1 MTKEII
7 LDIQIQGTKKVIEL
21 QEEIKNIRKQIKDT
35 KQEDRDSPAFDNLIK
50 QLVVA
55 QNELKKAKKE
65 AKGFKEEVE
74 ETADESTG
82 AYKKL
87 SKELIK
93 SRRRLKDLAADG
105 KTNTKEFRELTAQVT
120 KLDTRLKGIDKSVGQ
135 FQRNVG
141 NYSGALRLAGR
152 QTREFVGAIGGIP
165 PAANLAVGAFAVL
178 GNLPQIIQQFDE
190 IATAIDDYIASF
202 TVAGRLNKR
211 FAETFDNVVDGF
223 IEEKAEIDSL
233 VVAATDETLSKEQQ
247 IAARQ
252 KLEEISGVT
261 LTNIED
267 ETQLLEQ
274 LKLAQDAATESL
286 IENTVQQARAN
297 LISDITKEIVENE
310 RDRLQQSK
318 DLRESFLGQGIDAF
332 AEFAKDTDKIT
343 NIVADNFG
351 KTQTFTESL
360 IDEARNNSRDLLQEE
375 LQNLDLVLQPL
386 EQVLRESLTAV
397 GDFSGAAK
405 GTAEDLNEDL
415 AKQNEKAA
423 KKRFEAAKRE
433 LERLQKL
440 REKALA
446 DQLKLEQANAAQLLK
461 LQDQFVDAQIKN
473 IQDEKQRRIAEINRS
488 FEKRLDTRQK
498 NFDKLKADAVKQE
511 QQLAEAFGEGSA
523 QVIAFRK
530 RNAEQVEQISK
541 ELTAI
546 EVEEEKR
553 RQQQILDVQE
563 DFAQKRFKQQLD
575 NAKAQSAAIQAE
587 LTNELNRIEQIRA
600 QGDITREQAEKQS
613 LERRKQSI
621 VDQLVALEKQ
631 RILLNESELEDIDD
645 QIQQIVSKRQA
656 LNTQL
661 AQLEEKQ
668 TDKVKTEAKKRTD
681 SQIKTIDAI
690 SKTFTDS
697 IGFIDQ
703 FTQGIDQRQQ
713 QRFELEKQ
721 QQQKRLDAL
730 NERLNKASGLEK
742 KFLEKRV
749 QEETTAANEIAA
761 AQERAQRRAA
771 RTQKAIAIAQAA
783 INGALAVTRI
793 LLQTTDFTPVQAF
806 RAAAVAGAIATTAA
820 QIAVISA
827 QPLATGGVVGKNI
840 KGKSIKR
847 SNGDDTLT
855 TLKTGEVVLNKTQQA
870 RLGGA
875 KTFRSI
881 GVPGF
886 ATGGIVSAPLPPP
899 NIVTAPNPVQSTKVL
914 EQITK
919 LSIETANKL
928 NKLEVVYTTNTRDA
942 IQRDDTDRAE
952 IKTRATL

>member
-473 IQDEKQRRIAEINRS
+473 IEDEKQRRIAEINRS

-563 DFAQKRFKQQLD
+563 DFAQSDL
-575 NAKAQSAAIQAE
+575 
-587 LTNELNRIEQIRA
+587 
-600 QGDITREQAEKQS
+600 
-613 LERRKQSI
+613 
-621 VDQLVALEKQ
+621 
-631 RILLNESELEDIDD
+631 
-645 QIQQIVSKRQA
+645 
-656 LNTQL
+656 
-661 AQLEEKQ
+661 
-668 TDKVKTEAKKRTD
+668 
-681 SQIKTIDAI
+681 
-690 SKTFTDS
+690 
-697 IGFIDQ
+697 
-703 FTQGIDQRQQ
+703 
-713 QRFELEKQ
+713 
-721 QQQKRLDAL
+721 
-730 NERLNKASGLEK
+730 
-742 KFLEKRV
+742 
-749 QEETTAANEIAA
+749 
-761 AQERAQRRAA
+761 
-771 RTQKAIAIAQAA
+771 
-783 INGALAVTRI
+783 
-793 LLQTTDFTPVQAF
+793 
-806 RAAAVAGAIATTAA
+806 
-820 QIAVISA
+820 
-827 QPLATGGVVGKNI
+827 
-840 KGKSIKR
+840 
-847 SNGDDTLT
+847 SN
-855 TLKTGEVVLNKTQQA
+855 
-870 RLGGA
+870 
-875 KTFRSI
+875 S
-881 GVPGF
+881 
-886 ATGGIVSAPLPPP
+886 
-899 NIVTAPNPVQSTKVL
+899 
-914 EQITK
+914 
-919 LSIETANKL
+919 
-928 NKLEVVYTTNTRDA
+928 
-942 IQRDDTDRAE
+942 
-952 IKTRATL
+952 

>member
-21 QEEIKNIRKQIKDT
+21 QEEIKGIRKQIKDT

-50 QLVVA
+50 QLVIA

-105 KTNTKEFRELTAQVT
+105 KTNTKEFKQLTAQVT

-152 QTREFVGAIGGIP
+152 QTKQFISAIGGIP

-190 IATAIDDYIASF
+190 IRAAIDDYIASF

-211 FAETFDNVVDGF
+211 FGETFDAVVDGF
-223 IEEKAEIDSL
+223 IEEKASIDSL

-247 IAARQ
+247 IAARK

-261 LTNIED
+261 LTDIED

-274 LKLAQDAATESL
+274 LKVAQDAATEAL
-286 IENTVQQARAN
+286 IENTLQQARAN
-297 LISDITKEIVENE
+297 LVSDITKEIIENE
-310 RDRLQQSK
+310 RDRLEQTRRLQ
-318 DLRESFLGQGIDAF
+318 DDFFGQAINKFG
-332 AEFAKDTDKIT
+332 EFAGATNDIT
-343 NIVADNFG
+343 SA
-351 KTQTFTESL
+351 L
-360 IDEARNNSRDLLQEE
+360 IDNARDTNKDLLQEE
-375 LQNLDLVLQPL
+375 LQNLELVLQPL

-415 AKQNEKAA
+415 AKQNDKAA
-423 KKRFEAAKRE
+423 KKRFAAAKKE

-473 IQDEKQRRIAEINRS
+473 IQDEEQKRIAEINRS
-488 FEKRLDTRQK
+488 FDKQLATRQK
-498 NFDKLKADAVKQE
+498 NFEKLKADAVKQE
-511 QQLAEAFGEGSA
+511 QQLVEAFGQGSA

-530 RNAEQVEQISK
+530 RNAQQVEQISK

-575 NAKAQSAAIQAE
+575 NAKAQSTAIQAE
-587 LTNELNRIEQIRA
+587 LKNELNRIEQIRA
-600 QGDITREQAEKQS
+600 QGDITSEQAQRQS
-613 LERRKQSI
+613 LERRKQAI

-668 TDKVKTEAKKRTD
+668 TDKVKTEAKKRND
-681 SQIKTIDAI
+681 SQLKTIDAI

-697 IGFIDQ
+697 VGFIDQ
-703 FTQGIDQRQQ
+703 FTQSIDQRQQ

-721 QQQKRLDAL
+721 QQQNRLDAL

-761 AQERAQRRAA
+761 AQERAQKRAA

-840 KGKSIKR
+840 KGKPISR

-870 RLGGA
+870 RLGGS
-875 KTFRSI
+875 KTFASI

-886 ATGGIVSAPLPPP
+886 ATGGIVGAPLPPP
-899 NIVTAPNPVQSTKVL
+899 NIITAPNPAQSTKVL

-942 IQRDDTDRAE
+942 IQRDDTDRTE

>member
-1 MTKEII
+1 MAKEII
-7 LDIQIQGTKKVIEL
+7 LDINIQGTKDVLRL
-21 QEEIKNIRKQIKDT
+21 QEEIKALKKEIKSTEKDT
-35 KQEDRDSPAFDNLIK
+35 PVYDELVEKLVKAQAQLFGARKDARQFRDEII
-50 QLVVA
+50 A
-55 QNELKKAKKE
+55 QDKAN
-65 AKGFKEEVE
+65 
-74 ETADESTG
+74 G
-82 AYKKL
+82 AYDRLSAKL
-87 SKELIK
+87 RV
-93 SRRRLKDLAADG
+93 SRKRLKDLAADG
-105 KTNTKEFRELTAQVT
+105 KTATKEFRELTAQVT

-152 QTREFVGAIGGIP
+152 QTKQFISAIGGIP

-190 IATAIDDYIASF
+190 IRTAIDDYISSF

-211 FAETFDNVVDGF
+211 FGETFDNVVDGF
-223 IEEKAEIDSL
+223 IEEKAGIDSL

-261 LTNIED
+261 LTDIED

-274 LKLAQDAATESL
+274 LKVAQDAATEAL
-286 IENTVQQARAN
+286 IENTLQQARAN
-297 LISDITKEIVENE
+297 LVSDITKEIIENE
-310 RDRLQQSK
+310 RDRLEQTRRLQ
-318 DLRESFLGQGIDAF
+318 DDFFGQAINKFG
-332 AEFAKDTDKIT
+332 EFAGATNDIT
-343 NIVADNFG
+343 SA
-351 KTQTFTESL
+351 L
-360 IDEARNNSRDLLQEE
+360 IDNARDTNKDLLQEE
-375 LQNLDLVLQPL
+375 LQNLELVLQPL

-415 AKQNEKAA
+415 EKQNDKAA
-423 KKRFEAAKRE
+423 KKRFAAAKKE
-433 LERLQKL
+433 LQRLQKL

-473 IQDEKQRRIAEINRS
+473 IQDEEQRRIAEINRS
-488 FEKRLDTRQK
+488 FEKRLATRKK

-530 RNAEQVEQISK
+530 RNAQQVEQISK

-575 NAKAQSAAIQAE
+575 NAKAQSTAIQAE

-621 VDQLVALEKQ
+621 VDQLAALEKQ

-668 TDKVKTEAKKRTD
+668 TDKVKTEAKKRND
-681 SQIKTIDAI
+681 SQFKTIDAI

-721 QQQKRLDAL
+721 QQQNRLDAL

-761 AQERAQRRAA
+761 AQERAQKRAA

-840 KGKSIKR
+840 KGKSINR

-870 RLGGA
+870 RLGGS
-875 KTFRSI
+875 KTFASI

-886 ATGGIVSAPLPPP
+886 ATGGIVGAPLPPP
-899 NIVTAPNPVQSTKVL
+899 NIVTAPNPAQSTKVL

-928 NKLEVVYTTNTRDA
+928 NRLEVVYTTNTRDA

>member
-152 QTREFVGAIGGIP
+152 QTREFVGGIGGIP

-267 ETQLLEQ
+267 ETQQLEQ

-523 QVIAFRK
+523 QVTAFRK

-645 QIQQIVSKRQA
+645 QIQQNVSKRQA

-761 AQERAQRRAA
+761 AQERAQSSH
-771 RTQKAIAIAQAA
+771 KWC
-783 INGALAVTRI
+783 
-793 LLQTTDFTPVQAF
+793 
-806 RAAAVAGAIATTAA
+806 
-820 QIAVISA
+820 ISC
-827 QPLATGGVVGKNI
+827 N
-840 KGKSIKR
+840 
-847 SNGDDTLT
+847 
-855 TLKTGEVVLNKTQQA
+855 
-870 RLGGA
+870 
-875 KTFRSI
+875 
-881 GVPGF
+881 
-886 ATGGIVSAPLPPP
+886 
-899 NIVTAPNPVQSTKVL
+899 
-914 EQITK
+914 
-919 LSIETANKL
+919 
-928 NKLEVVYTTNTRDA
+928 
-942 IQRDDTDRAE
+942 
-952 IKTRATL
+952 